1 VGIVIPADPVAFW
14 PWGRRSALA
23 ASAVLLVFLVGGVAV
38 LRVTADWPDARW
50 EGAFALAAVLLSLVP
65 IGLLVLA
72 TVAESK
78 GSVSFRGLS
87 VDFGAAAQA
96 AAAAVTRSTIS
107 IPRNVTQEGVDIG
120 DSGHAEVL
128 SVLAEASRAEV
139 VVVDLEDGHAWWD
152 TRLLLLCAGAQL
164 QGRPRTVVFVATVDT
179 VARCFVG
186 WSYPADIVAQI
197 LKASPD
203 LRFAYATARTSV
215 RRAEL
220 TFPGNAPSGGYPSV
234 TPALPLAAGTDPMPT
249 SVVSDHELFDRQGD
263 FQLPQQ
269 PATAFTRALGR
280 AVRPLEDNGNVAQL
294 SVVRLRDLLTPVLH
308 TSSTDQDASDDEWLR
323 AVVDLDSEYLVVT
336 NDDVYR
342 GLAPRAHLTAALLKA
357 LVLSATDTQAP
368 NRHA

>member
-1 VGIVIPADPVAFW
+1 MVTPADPVTFW

-23 ASAVLLVFLVGGVAV
+23 ASGVLLVFLVGGVAV
-38 LRVTADWPDARW
+38 LRLTADWPDAQW
-50 EGAFALAAVLLSLVP
+50 EGAFALAAVLLSLIP

-72 TVAESK
+72 AVAESK

-96 AAAAVTRSTIS
+96 AAATVTRSTIS

-186 WSYPADIVAQI
+186 WSYPADVVAQI
-197 LKASPD
+197 LRATPD

-220 TFPGNAPSGGYPSV
+220 TFPGRAPPGSYPSV
-234 TPALPLAAGTDPMPT
+234 TPALPRLAGTDPIPT
-249 SVVSDHELFDRQGD
+249 AVVNDHELFDRQGE
-263 FQLPQQ
+263 FELPQQ
-269 PATAFTRALGR
+269 PAMAFTRALGR
-280 AVRPLEDNGNVAQL
+280 TVHPLEDSGNVAQI

-308 TSSTDQDASDDEWLR
+308 TSSTDQAASDDEWIR
-323 AVVDLDSEYLVVT
+323 AVVDLDNEYLVVT
-336 NDDVYR
+336 KDGVYR
-342 GLAPRAHLTAALLKA
+342 GLAPQTHLTGALLKA
-357 LVLSATDTQAP
+357 LVLSTMDAQP
-368 NRHA
+368 PIRNR